1 MTVHQFPHWLL
12 GTLALVIGVL
22 TVPSASVT
30 ASTLNF
36 DTESGTGASYG
47 AAIATQYHQ
56 IARVTVAGT
65 VAGAPVLEGTSVPI
79 ANAGPNRE
87 AEAGDLI
94 VLDGK
99 KSYAPIAPRK
109 PLTYFWS
116 QVSGPATVKLA
127 GATTVS
133 PSFTPTV
140 PGVYVFSLVV
150 RDDVNSSLP
159 STVQVNI
166 LPEERGCLGQ
176 C

>member
-1 MTVHQFPHWLL
+1 VRQFPNWQL
-12 GTLALVIGVL
+12 GTLALMIGPL
-22 TVPSASVT
+22 TAPSASVA

-36 DTESGTGASYG
+36 DTESRTGASYG
-47 AAIATQYHQ
+47 AVIATQYQ
-56 IARVTVAGT
+56 SARATA
-65 VAGAPVLEGTSVPI
+65 AGATVLEGTSVPI

-99 KSYAPIAPRK
+99 KSYAPKAPEKR
-109 PLTYFWS
+109 LTYFWS

-140 PGVYVFSLVV
+140 PGLYVFSLVV
-150 RDDVNSSLP
+150 RDDIISSLP
-159 STVQVNI
+159 SAVQVNV
-166 LPEERGCLGQ
+166 LPAERGCLG
-176 C
+176 CNPFSK